1 MSNFT
6 PKFYYYTAIGTTA
19 RGRGL
24 RAPHVS
30 DIASTP
36 PPLPPLLS
44 SLFGLSKVGCGRS
57 EKAAG
62 RGGGGEI
69 RELKGG
75 EEKEEEEAWVR
86 IWLLPPSSSLAFG
99 SEGRADRRCGIRN
112 GGSGGGRENGCR
124 EGDPG
129 GGLRGKTLVY
139 ISGYL
144 YGKERREMEVL
155 FFS

>member
-6 PKFYYYTAIGTTA
+6 PNFYYYTVIRTTA

-24 RAPHVS
+24 SAPHVC

-62 RGGGGEI
+62 GGGEI

-86 IWLLPPSSSLAFG
+86 IWLLPLLLWLLEARGGPTDDVESG
-99 SEGRADRRCGIRN
+99 MEDRVEGGKMVV
-112 GGSGGGRENGCR
+112 GREILG
-124 EGDPG
+124 ED
-129 GGLRGKTLVY
+129 
-139 ISGYL
+139 
-144 YGKERREMEVL
+144 
-155 FFS
+155 

>member
-1 MSNFT
+1 MGIYRTAWQADKRIFFKLSNFT
-6 PKFYYYTAIGTTA
+6 PNFYYYTAIRTTA

-24 RAPHVS
+24 SAPHVC

-36 PPLPPLLS
+36 PPLPLPLS

-62 RGGGGEI
+62 GGGGGEI

-75 EEKEEEEAWVR
+75 KEKEEEEAWVR

-99 SEGRADRRCGIRN
+99 SEGKGRPTMWNQEWRIGWRE
-112 GGSGGGRENGCR
+112 GGKMVVGREILG
-124 EGDPG
+124 ED
-129 GGLRGKTLVY
+129 
-139 ISGYL
+139 
-144 YGKERREMEVL
+144 
-155 FFS
+155 